1 MINFVKR
8 WIRPITRKAEAV
20 ILMYHRIGNPGCDPW
35 SLAVRPERVA
45 EHLDILNRNARRM
58 GLCRLAQEL
67 REGTL
72 KPGAV
77 AVTFDDDGYANNLY
91 EAKPLL
97 EHDEVPATVFVTS
110 GMVGREREFWW
121 DELEAI
127 LLAPRELPRALRL
140 EIGGQIHEWAP
151 IEAARDFLKQSRSH
165 QTQGGLEGQPNSRHA
180 LYFSVWEKLKP
191 LSPLAREKVLDDI
204 RTWAGNFSGLRDS
217 HRPLTEDELRALD
230 GSTVEL
236 GAHTVSHPSL
246 AKHSPDVQKQE
257 IRESKR
263 WLEDFLGTSVRAFAY
278 PYGDHSRATAAL
290 VAQAGFEL
298 ACTTQATAVL
308 GRNNPYTLP
317 RIAISDWDRT
327 EFASCLVESFARE
340 TIG

>member
-1 MINFVKR
+1 MFLTASILKQTLHL
-8 WIRPITRKAEAV
+8 IYDMKATMRT
-20 ILMYHRIGNPGCDPW
+20 LYR
-35 SLAVRPERVA
+35 
-45 EHLDILNRNARRM
+45 
-58 GLCRLAQEL
+58 
-67 REGTL
+67 TL
-72 KPGAV
+72 KPGGV
-77 AVTFDDDGYANNLY
+77 
-91 EAKPLL
+91 LL
-97 EHDEVPATVFVTS
+97 ATVPGISQLERGRWKETWYWSLTILSTRRLAEEAFPGENVE
-110 GMVGREREFWW
+110 VGSHGNVLATTAFLMGLAAE
-121 DELEAI
+121 ELEAI

-191 LSPLAREKVLDDI
+191 LSPLARAKVLDDI

-278 PYGDHSRATAAL
+278 PYGDHSCATAAL